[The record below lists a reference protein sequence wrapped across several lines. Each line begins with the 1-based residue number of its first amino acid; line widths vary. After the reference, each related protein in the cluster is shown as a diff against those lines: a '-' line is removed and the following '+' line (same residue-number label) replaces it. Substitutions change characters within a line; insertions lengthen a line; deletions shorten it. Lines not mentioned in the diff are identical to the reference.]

1 MSEIVRKL
9 EHNGKKIIL
18 IGTNHIAEESVVL
31 VQQIIETENPDT
43 VCVELDEKRA
53 EKYLDPV
60 KWASMDIIKVIKENR
75 LVVLFTNIIY
85 AAYQRK
91 LAKEVGTKAG
101 GEMLQAMQSAE
112 KINAKIEL
120 IDRDAQVTFK
130 RMWRSLTWIKKI
142 KVFAAFF
149 SEFEGKEEKELQDML
164 SSESFD
170 TVFSNIQ
177 DKFPTVY
184 KDMISDRDKYM
195 ATKLDGASGKRIV
208 AVVGRAHL
216 DGISNNLGIHS
227 DIKSLESIPPKRLS
241 SRLLEWLF
249 PVIIIILLGFSFVSG
264 ASVGASQLLKW
275 FLWNGGMAALFT
287 AFAFGHPLTILV
299 SFICAPIGALS
310 PVLSVGVFSAIA
322 EATLRKPVVHDFLTV
337 QDDLTSKS
345 SFLKNKLL
353 RIFLVFIFANV
364 GGGLGNIIGGLDML
378 KNILG

>member
-31 VQQIIETENPDT
+31 VQEIIETEKPDT

-60 KWASMDIIKVIKENR
+60 KWANMDIIKVIKENR

-112 KINAKIEL
+112 KINAKVEL

-130 RMWRSLTWIKKI
+130 RLWRSLSWINKI
-142 KVFAAFF
+142 KVFTAFF

-227 DIKSLESIPPKRLS
+227 DIKSLESIPRKRLS

-249 PVIIIILLGFSFVSG
+249 PVIIMILLGFSFVSG
-264 ASVGASQLLKW
+264 ASVGVSQLLKW

-287 AFAFGHPLTILV
+287 AFAFGHPLTIIV

-310 PVLSVGVFSAIA
+310 PVLSVGVFSAIT
-322 EATLRKPVVHDFLTV
+322 EATLRKPVVHNFLTV